1 MKREELLNSKE
12 YWLSKTQ
19 IDLFNEIE
27 KYMQRNGLNRTQ
39 LAEKLGV
46 SKGYISQILNGDADH
61 RISKLVELSLA
72 IGMAPR
78 LSYEDL
84 DLLVKA
90 DSMGAVINSYKEKS
104 RIKRHGSGEL
114 QNVIICN
121 CSDFCSGCSADFYSD
136 CCSDSY
142 SGCSARSCSYCC
154 SDSD

>member
-12 YWLSKTQ
+12 YWLSKIQ
-19 IDLFNEIE
+19 IDLFNEVE

-46 SKGYISQILNGDADH
+46 SKGYISQILNGDAYH

-78 LSYEDL
+78 LSYENL

-90 DSMGAVINSYKEKS
+90 DSMGAVINSYKEIENSQRAQNKPP
-104 RIKRHGSGEL
+104 RMNVL
-114 QNVIICN
+114 QINEILKINKNNGDDCL
-121 CSDFCSGCSADFYSD
+121 SDKPSSECLTA
-136 CCSDSY
+136 
-142 SGCSARSCSYCC
+142 
-154 SDSD
+154 